1 MTIRI
6 RRVKIL
12 KKSKYTLIYTK
23 CKYDERVKK
32 MTDIHSFQL
41 NYIYNLDFNH
51 HIILL
56 RKYVKKYFGVLLINA
71 LIS

>member
-41 NYIYNLDFNH
+41 NYIITKISKKILRC
-51 HIILL
+51 II
-56 RKYVKKYFGVLLINA
+56 N
-71 LIS
+71 

>member
-32 MTDIHSFQL
+32 MTDIHSVQL
-41 NYIYNLDFNH
+41 NYIITKIRKKILRC
-51 HIILL
+51 II
-56 RKYVKKYFGVLLINA
+56 N
-71 LIS
+71 